1 MPLLRRYLTLFL
13 KGAAMGAAD
22 VVPGVSGGT
31 IAFISG
37 IYEELLESLRR
48 INPSALKLLW
58 ERGPLAAWS
67 YINGNF
73 LLAVFAGVALSLLS
87 LARVI
92 SYAMEA
98 HPVLVWSF
106 FFGLVCAS
114 VIYVARQLER
124 WRIPEASALIAG
136 TLLALAIT
144 MSNPAQLPGSWWMLF
159 IAGAIA
165 ICAMILPGISGS
177 FILLLL
183 GLYSTFLRAIKD
195 FDVVTLGSFAVGC
208 VFGLLA
214 FSHVLSWLLRRYHGA
229 TLATLTGFLL
239 GSLQMIWPWKHTVAF
254 YESRHGTMEPLIQ
267 ENLLPGQYAVLVG
280 EDPQVLGA
288 ILAAAIGVILVLGLE
303 FFAQKGDA
311 GERL

>member
-1 MPLLRRYLTLFL
+1 MIAANVRRYLTLVL
-13 KGAAMGAAD
+13 KGMAMGAAD

-37 IYEELLESLRR
+37 IYEELIESLRR
-48 INPSALKLLW
+48 INISALKLLW
-58 ERGPLAAWS
+58 QKGPGAAWD

-73 LLAVFAGVALSLLS
+73 LLAVFAGVGLSLLS

-92 SYAMEA
+92 SYAMETQ
-98 HPVLVWSF
+98 PILIWSF

-124 WRIPEASALIAG
+124 WGIAEATALIVG
-136 TLLALAIT
+136 TTMALGISL
-144 MSNPAQLPGSWWMLF
+144 SNPAQLPDSGWMLF
-159 IAGAIA
+159 IAGGIA

-183 GLYSTFLRAIKD
+183 GLYSTFLKAITE
-195 FDVVTLGSFAVGC
+195 FDLLALGSFGAGC

-214 FSHVLSWLLRRYHGA
+214 FSHVLSWLLKRYHGA
-229 TLATLTGFLL
+229 TLAALTGFLV

-254 YESRHGTMEPLIQ
+254 YENRHGEMEPLIQ
-267 ENLLPGQYAVLVG
+267 ENLLPGQYAALVG
-280 EDPQVLGA
+280 ENSQVLTA
-288 ILAAAIGVILVLGLE
+288 LLAAVIGVVLVLGLE
-303 FFAQKGDA
+303 FFAGKESRG
-311 GERL
+311 